1 MIQETNEL
9 LTTAQ
14 LAGRLGLRPRTVQ
27 KWARTG
33 RIPCVRISYKVI
45 RYDWQKVFEALRSKR
60 IMRSSRRT

>member
-1 MIQETNEL
+1 MIQEANEL
-9 LTTAQ
+9 LTAVQ

-45 RYDWQKVFEALRSKR
+45 RYDWQKVLKY
-60 IMRSSRRT
+60 